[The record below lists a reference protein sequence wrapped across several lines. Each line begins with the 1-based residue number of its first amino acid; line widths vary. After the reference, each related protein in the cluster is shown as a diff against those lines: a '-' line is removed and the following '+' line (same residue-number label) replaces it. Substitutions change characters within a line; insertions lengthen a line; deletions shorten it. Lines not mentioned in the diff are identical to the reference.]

1 MRRILDLPLIVILMG
16 IGALAMLVPAIH
28 AGALRDYT
36 TARPFLYGSILF
48 LFLTAMIGVA
58 TSNWRPS
65 SVARSQLAS
74 LIGAYLVLPLMLAVP
89 FDEAVADTSF
99 RNAWFEMVSAFTTT
113 GATLY
118 DTPDRLA
125 PSIHL
130 WRALVG
136 WLGGFFV
143 LLTAAAILAPLNLGG
158 VELTSGRAPGR
169 GGAEGQ
175 QIARMADPSARLV
188 HHALML
194 FPVYAG
200 LTLSLW
206 VMLLSAG
213 DTSLIALCFAMA
225 TLSSSGITP
234 GMSFAASPSGL
245 PGEFLVFAFML
256 LAVTRRSMP
265 GAVLVD
271 RSRRLID
278 DHEVRL
284 AALFLTVVPAILF
297 LRHWVATI
305 ETDMAQNLPA
315 AFLAWWGALFTTLSF
330 LTTTGLESAHW
341 AAARA
346 WSGLNAPGLILL
358 GLAMVGGGIATTTG
372 GLKLLRVY
380 ALARQAERELD
391 RMVFPSSLGGGGMD
405 ARRLR
410 NEGAY
415 VAWIFFMLFALTMGV
430 AIAVLSALGVGFEQA
445 LVLGIAAVTTTGPL
459 ATLAAEVP
467 IRYAELSY
475 PVKAVLGAAMILGR
489 LEVLAILAL
498 LAPGAWRR

>member
-16 IGALAMLVPAIH
+16 IGALAMLLPAIH
-28 AGALRDYT
+28 AGSLRDYT
-36 TARPFLYGSILF
+36 TARPFLYAAFLF
-48 LFLTAMIGVA
+48 LFLTAMVGVA

-74 LIGAYLVLPLMLAVP
+74 LIGAYAVLPLMLAVP
-89 FDEAVADTSF
+89 FDQAVADTSF
-99 RNAWFEMVSAFTTT
+99 RNAWFEMVSSFTTT

-130 WRALVG
+130 WRAIVG

-169 GGAEGQ
+169 GGTDGLPT
-175 QIARMADPSARLV
+175 ARMADPSSRLV

-200 LTLSLW
+200 LTLALW
-206 VMLLSAG
+206 VILLSAG
-213 DTSLIALCFAMA
+213 DGSLMALCFAMA

-234 GMSFAASPSGL
+234 GQSFATSPSGL
-245 PGEFLVFAFML
+245 VGEVAVFAFML
-256 LAVTRRSMP
+256 LAITRRSLP

-284 AALFLTVVPAILF
+284 AALFLVVVPAILF

-305 ETDMAQNLPA
+305 ETDMAQDLGA

-341 AAARA
+341 AAART

-391 RMVFPSSLGGGGMD
+391 RMVYPSSLGGGGMD

-415 VAWIFFMLFALTMGV
+415 VAWIFFMLFALTMAV
-430 AIAVLSALGVGFEQA
+430 AIAALSALGVGFEQA
-445 LVLGIAAVTTTGPL
+445 LVLGIAAVTTSGPL
-459 ATLAAEVP
+459 ATLASEVP
-467 IRYAELSY
+467 IRYAEQSY

>member
-1 MRRILDLPLIVILMG
+1 MRRVLDLPLIVILMG

-28 AGALRDYT
+28 AAALRDYE
-36 TARPFLYGSILF
+36 TARPFLYACVLF

-89 FDEAVADTSF
+89 FDQAVADTSF

-130 WRALVG
+130 WRSLVG

-175 QIARMADPSARLV
+175 QLARVADPSARLV
-188 HHALML
+188 RQALTL

-200 LTLSLW
+200 LTLALW
-206 VMLLSAG
+206 VLLLSLG
-213 DTSLIALCFAMA
+213 DQALVALCFAMA
-225 TLSSSGITP
+225 TMSSSGIVP
-234 GMSFAASPSGL
+234 GQSFATSPSGL
-245 PGEFLVFAFML
+245 PGEIVVFAFML
-256 LAVTRRSMP
+256 LAVTRRSLP

-284 AALFLTVVPAILF
+284 AALFLAVVPTLLF
-297 LRHWVATI
+297 LRHWVASI
-305 ETDMAQNLPA
+305 ETETAQDIA
-315 AFLAWWGALFTTLSF
+315 AAARAWWGALFTTLSF
-330 LTTTGLESAHW
+330 LTTTGLESADW

-346 WSGLNAPGLILL
+346 WSGLSAPGLLLL
-358 GLAMVGGGIATTTG
+358 GLAMMGGGIATTTG

-391 RMVFPSSLGGGGMD
+391 RMVFPSSLGGGGQD

-410 NEGAY
+410 NDGAY
-415 VAWIFFMLFALTMGV
+415 AAWIFFMLFALTMAA
-430 AIAVLSALGVGFEQA
+430 AIAALSALGVAFEQA

-459 ATLAAEVP
+459 ATLASEVP

-475 PVKAVLGAAMILGR
+475 PVKAVLGAGMILGR